1 MNKQNKNN
9 KNKIKIKK
17 QINKEEKEKKI
28 IFNISKNTKHKSS
41 TIETNMMFFLKK
53 VTYFQYFAI
62 FCCTG

>member
-41 TIETNMMFFLKK
+41 TIEINMMFFLKK